1 MAIRVLLVVK
11 EGKTREKYLR
21 EVKPYGVNVDV
32 VSSVGEIC
40 TQLTE
45 TPYNGIMVD
54 LETKMKAS
62 ADEKKLVNELQSL
75 FPLLQLKRDSA
86 TGTVRSL
93 YIGQFVGGNGTLED
107 FLEEEC
113 RAFTP
118 RTIRASM
125 RKVINFNVI
134 LGPHPDLSRR
144 KVEKSVTLN
153 VSQGG
158 CYLYSVRKWKAN
170 ETAWFVFKELDD
182 LTPIQADVR
191 WCVQWG
197 TSMKVPGIGVQF
209 RNLQDTHL
217 EQFIKEH
224 HI

>member
-1 MAIRVLLVVK
+1 
-11 EGKTREKYLR
+11 
-21 EVKPYGVNVDV
+21 
-32 VSSVGEIC
+32 
-40 TQLTE
+40 
-45 TPYNGIMVD
+45 
-54 LETKMKAS
+54 
-62 ADEKKLVNELQSL
+62 
-75 FPLLQLKRDSA
+75 
-86 TGTVRSL
+86 
-93 YIGQFVGGNGTLED
+93 
-107 FLEEEC
+107 
-113 RAFTP
+113 
-118 RTIRASM
+118 M
-125 RKVINFNVI
+125 RKAINFNVI

-191 WCVQWG
+191 WCVPWG
-197 TSMKVPGIGVQF
+197 TSMKIPGIGVQF

-217 EQFIKEH
+217 EQFIKEY